1 MSSTENEIPESL
13 SIDVDQWRREIR
25 MFAES
30 TEKAI
35 DVIVSDLS
43 SSTARSGSAGMTGK
57 SSPSQARS
65 ASDNGGSERLA
76 ELRAQ
81 IAKRLQQP

>member
-1 MSSTENEIPESL
+1 VTSISNEAPEAL
-13 SIDVDQWRREIR
+13 NIDVDQWRREIR

-35 DVIVSDLS
+35 NAIVSDLS
-43 SSTARSGSAGMTGK
+43 SSTARTGSGKANAGQN
-57 SSPSQARS
+57 SSTARACS
-65 ASDNGGSERLA
+65 ESVNGERLA

-81 IAKRLQQP
+81 IAKRLES